1 MTEYKRPL
9 HVDPTRYQ
17 QSEKVLQ
24 AMSTTDEYFVEEK
37 PEDPLV
43 LVVETLLSVLPE
55 DERACVEMCIMAG
68 ISQHQAAITLGYI
81 NANGKEDHKKVSR
94 RLVWALRKMKATLE
108 SPSFVSALITD
119 HLPIDIHSVNATET
133 LANIIK
139 GLEEELG
146 EDINGD

>member
-17 QSEKVLQ
+17 QSEQVLK

-81 NANGKEDHKKVSR
+81 NSNGKEDHKKVSR
-94 RLVWALRKMKATLE
+94 RLVWALRKMKSTLE
-108 SPSFVSALITD
+108 SPSFVSAMIGD
-119 HLPIDIHSVNATET
+119 HLPIDVHAVNATET

-139 GLEEELG
+139 SLEEELG